1 MNDQQPTTSG
11 EPAPVQWAELAG
23 RPATPESLL
32 ALTGA
37 DPTAMT
43 GAALVDAVV
52 ASEKALSLLAATQMR
67 LLSALA
73 VPFVA
78 GDPMRLAAV
87 LARKNC
93 ITKDDDPEQVAH
105 FVPQAAASLAATEVA
120 AALRIPCR
128 TASLRV
134 EEADTMTGALTPTLN
149 ALEEGLLDRVKARVI
164 AEHCAPL
171 DPEQTQDL
179 QDLVLPGVEEL
190 TTSELRDVAGQAV
203 IIVDPDGAENRHQE
217 AAARRELRMQPLPD
231 GMATLKANLPA
242 DGAVKIFQVSDL
254 LATGTAGTPGDNR
267 GIGARRVDA
276 LVDIA
281 DHLLTHGFVDL
292 TDYLGEEL
300 PDHGTPTPR
309 ARPAPRTST
318 NPSGNDSTGE
328 GAGPAVDTDATGTDA
343 AQPENG
349 GATGDD
355 GAAEVP
361 DHTEAPATASAS
373 TDNDASPSADDT
385 TVGPIDDD
393 RDDQPSATTETTNSH
408 TDTVCGTDAS
418 PSPGAA
424 GTEAATGATAA
435 TATTTKRRGGN
446 RVFTRQGRRPHLSVT
461 LGLGTLAGLDNLPGS
476 LAGFGA
482 IPAGLARS
490 IAASAAT
497 INALVTDP
505 DTGRV
510 TAAGALTYRTTQ
522 ELRDQIAAILNVC
535 QFPSC
540 RQPVWR
546 CDMDHREEFNHHHP
560 EQGGKTDPENVGPFC
575 KRHHLIKHHSDWRI
589 RIDPNRYVLEF
600 TSPTGHHYRKPGRQ
614 AAAPGLWVSTA
625 ATAIAERLDDIAN
638 PPSTLVRRPDGEPAP
653 TSPIDDLLATILIR
667 HHLNTKTVEIDYH
680 PETAWETVDQDDP
693 PPF

>member
-1 MNDQQPTTSG
+1 MSDQQPTQRRT
-11 EPAPVQWAELAG
+11 APVEWAEFAG
-23 RPATPESLL
+23 RPATPASLL

-93 ITKDDDPEQVAH
+93 ITKDDDPDQVAH

-134 EEADTMTGALTPTLN
+134 EEADTMTGVLAPTLD
-149 ALEEGLLDRVKARVI
+149 ALEHGSLDRVKARVI

-179 QDLVLPGVEEL
+179 QDLVLPGVSEL

-254 LATGTAGTPGDNR
+254 LATGTAGTPGDTR

-281 DHLLTHGFVDL
+281 DHLLTHGFIDL

-309 ARPAPRTST
+309 TRRTTSTRAPAPSATE
-318 NPSGNDSTGE
+318 PSGTTTPTDTGSETGSTEDAVVLPAETGAISTRTAATEHRGTE
-328 GAGPAVDTDATGTDA
+328 GDVAAPEVPGHAETPATDGASTDTNSPTAAETGSGTPAAAETSVNAVDVDQHDSAATTVTTDA
-343 AQPENG
+343 AESVVVADTVEGDSDPADTEIDDTNG
-349 GATGDD
+349 
-355 GAAEVP
+355 EVR
-361 DHTEAPATASAS
+361 AS
-373 TDNDASPSADDT
+373 TDASAGSPANANGESRRAH
-385 TVGPIDDD
+385 G
-393 RDDQPSATTETTNSH
+393 DQAA
-408 TDTVCGTDAS
+408 TDA
-418 PSPGAA
+418 AA
-424 GTEAATGATAA
+424 KAKTM
-435 TATTTKRRGGN
+435 RRGGN

-461 LGLGTLAGLDNLPGS
+461 LGLDTLAGLNDLPGS

-490 IAASAAT
+490 IATSAAT
-497 INALVTDP
+497 VNALITDP

-510 TAAGALTYRTTQ
+510 TDAGALTYRPTQ
-522 ELRDQIAAILNVC
+522 ELRDQMAAMLNAC

-546 CDMDHREEFNHHHP
+546 CDIDHREPFNHHNP
-560 EQGGKTDPENVGPFC
+560 KRGGKTSPE
-575 KRHHLIKHHSDWRI
+575 
-589 RIDPNRYVLEF
+589 
-600 TSPTGHHYRKPGRQ
+600 
-614 AAAPGLWVSTA
+614 
-625 ATAIAERLDDIAN
+625 
-638 PPSTLVRRPDGEPAP
+638 
-653 TSPIDDLLATILIR
+653 
-667 HHLNTKTVEIDYH
+667 
-680 PETAWETVDQDDP
+680 
-693 PPF
+693 

>member
-1 MNDQQPTTSG
+1 M
-11 EPAPVQWAELAG
+11 EWAELAG

-134 EEADTMTGALTPTLN
+134 EEADTMTGVLAPTLD
-149 ALEEGLLDRVKARVI
+149 ALEHGIVGPGEGQGDRRALRAARPRTNPGP
-164 AEHCAPL
+164 AGPGAPR
-171 DPEQTQDL
+171 
-179 QDLVLPGVEEL
+179 GEEL

-242 DGAVKIFQVSDL
+242 DGAVKIFQVTDL
-254 LATGTAGTPGDNR
+254 LATGTAGTPGDTR

-281 DHLLTHGFVDL
+281 DHLLTHGFIDL

-309 ARPAPRTST
+309 ARRTST
-318 NPSGNDSTGE
+318 N
-328 GAGPAVDTDATGTDA
+328 
-343 AQPENG
+343 
-349 GATGDD
+349 
-355 GAAEVP
+355 
-361 DHTEAPATASAS
+361 
-373 TDNDASPSADDT
+373 
-385 TVGPIDDD
+385 
-393 RDDQPSATTETTNSH
+393 TTNAEH
-408 TDTVCGTDAS
+408 DQHRDGQQRDRADRGCCRAN
-418 PSPGAA
+418 
-424 GTEAATGATAA
+424 
-435 TATTTKRRGGN
+435 RRY
-446 RVFTRQGRRPHLSVT
+446 RRHRYRYRS
-461 LGLGTLAGLDNLPGS
+461 
-476 LAGFGA
+476 
-482 IPAGLARS
+482 ARES
-490 IAASAAT
+490 
-497 INALVTDP
+497 
-505 DTGRV
+505 
-510 TAAGALTYRTTQ
+510 Q
-522 ELRDQIAAILNVC
+522 
-535 QFPSC
+535 C
-540 RQPVWR
+540 RR
-546 CDMDHREEFNHHHP
+546 
-560 EQGGKTDPENVGPFC
+560 
-575 KRHHLIKHHSDWRI
+575 
-589 RIDPNRYVLEF
+589 
-600 TSPTGHHYRKPGRQ
+600 
-614 AAAPGLWVSTA
+614 
-625 ATAIAERLDDIAN
+625 
-638 PPSTLVRRPDGEPAP
+638 
-653 TSPIDDLLATILIR
+653 
-667 HHLNTKTVEIDYH
+667 
-680 PETAWETVDQDDP
+680 
-693 PPF
+693 

>member
-1 MNDQQPTTSG
+1 MSDQQPTASG
-11 EPAPVQWAELAG
+11 GAPVEWAEFAG
-23 RPATPESLL
+23 RPATPASLL

-134 EEADTMTGALTPTLN
+134 EEADTMTGVLAPTLD
-149 ALEEGLLDRVKARVI
+149 ALEHGSLDRVKARVI

-179 QDLVLPGVEEL
+179 QDLVLPGVSEL

-309 ARPAPRTST
+309 TRRTST
-318 NPSGNDSTGE
+318 
-328 GAGPAVDTDATGTDA
+328 
-343 AQPENG
+343 
-349 GATGDD
+349 
-355 GAAEVP
+355 
-361 DHTEAPATASAS
+361 
-373 TDNDASPSADDT
+373 DT
-385 TVGPIDDD
+385 TNAD
-393 RDDQPSATTETTNSH
+393 TTTT
-408 TDTVCGTDAS
+408 D
-418 PSPGAA
+418 
-424 GTEAATGATAA
+424 
-435 TATTTKRRGGN
+435 TATTDEHQRWCRHDQHGRSVAVRG
-446 RVFTRQGRRPHLSVT
+446 RAH
-461 LGLGTLAGLDNLPGS
+461 
-476 LAGFGA
+476 
-482 IPAGLARS
+482 
-490 IAASAAT
+490 
-497 INALVTDP
+497 
-505 DTGRV
+505 
-510 TAAGALTYRTTQ
+510 
-522 ELRDQIAAILNVC
+522 
-535 QFPSC
+535 
-540 RQPVWR
+540 
-546 CDMDHREEFNHHHP
+546 
-560 EQGGKTDPENVGPFC
+560 
-575 KRHHLIKHHSDWRI
+575 
-589 RIDPNRYVLEF
+589 
-600 TSPTGHHYRKPGRQ
+600 
-614 AAAPGLWVSTA
+614 
-625 ATAIAERLDDIAN
+625 
-638 PPSTLVRRPDGEPAP
+638 
-653 TSPIDDLLATILIR
+653 
-667 HHLNTKTVEIDYH
+667 
-680 PETAWETVDQDDP
+680 
-693 PPF
+693 